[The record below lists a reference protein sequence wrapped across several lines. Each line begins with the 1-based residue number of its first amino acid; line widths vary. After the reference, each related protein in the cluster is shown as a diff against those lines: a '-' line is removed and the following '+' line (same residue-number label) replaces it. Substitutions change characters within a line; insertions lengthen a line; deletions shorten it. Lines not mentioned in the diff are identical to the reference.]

1 MPVTIRDVFNS
12 TTNQLVHAKAL
23 NFGFSSEIIKP
34 ERNVILF
41 VLNLWDDFEF
51 LVLNVWDII

>member
-12 TTNQLVHAKAL
+12 VTNQLVLAEAL

-41 VLNLWDDFEF
+41 VLNLCEDFEF